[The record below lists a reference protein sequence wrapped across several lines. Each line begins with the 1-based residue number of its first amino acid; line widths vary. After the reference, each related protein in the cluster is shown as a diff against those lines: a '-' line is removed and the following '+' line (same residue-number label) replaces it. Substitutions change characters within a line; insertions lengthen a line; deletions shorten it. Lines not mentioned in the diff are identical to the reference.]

1 MTLDYESEGFAVR
14 ARNLISAGQTVSIV
28 VRGRSRDLLREHL
41 VDGRIGDCG
50 AMTRSLE
57 LGMIVALVCLA
68 EGRGRSHMFEESSET
83 IILRIGVG
91 VA

>member
-1 MTLDYESEGFAVR
+1 MTLDYEAEGFAVR
-14 ARNLISAGQTVSIV
+14 ARKLISAGQTVSV
-28 VRGRSRDLLREHL
+28 VIRGRFRDLLREHL
-41 VDGRIGDCG
+41 VAGRIGDFG

-57 LGMIVALVCLA
+57 LRLIVALVCLA
-68 EGRGRSHMFEESSET
+68 EGRGRSHMFEGSRET

>member
-1 MTLDYESEGFAVR
+1 
-14 ARNLISAGQTVSIV
+14 
-28 VRGRSRDLLREHL
+28 LLREHL
-41 VDGRIGDCG
+41 VDGQIADFG

-57 LGMIVALVCLA
+57 LGLIVALVCLA
-68 EGRGRSHMFEESSET
+68 DGRGRPHMFEESSET